1 MSRIACIV
9 LALLPALAAGC
20 GDKTVDLPKT
30 YPASGRVVLEDGKPL
45 AGASIQLSSADTP
58 FTISG
63 VADDDGKFTLS
74 TMQGNKKVSG
84 AIPGEYEVTI
94 YPPIPSDHRAVQPI
108 VLPESYKVEAKEN
121 TYTFTVPEPE
131 VSSRSLR

>member
-1 MSRIACIV
+1 MSRIACAV
-9 LALLPALAAGC
+9 LALLPATMVGC
-20 GDKTVDLPKT
+20 GNKNDDMPKT

-45 AGASIQLSSADTP
+45 AGASVQLSSADTT

-74 TMQGNKKVSG
+74 TMQGNKKASG
-84 AIPGEYEVTI
+84 AVPGEYEVTI

-108 VLPESYKVEAKEN
+108 VLPQSYKVEAQVN
-121 TYTFTVPEPE
+121 TYTFTVPKPE
-131 VSSRSLR
+131 VSSQGLR